1 MVFVMITI
9 IIQGVVMMGVIAVWM
24 SQSQTAALIAN
35 AMKIA
40 RPSTM

>member
-24 SQSQTAALIAN
+24 SQSQTTALIAN